1 MATGVSRLQIGLSSA
16 TSSRYVVLTAPV
28 AIGIY
33 LVTVRLAAGGELREP
48 GGVRRLRAVGLLAVP
63 CLVAA
68 ALSALVIVSDLNETA
83 TSKDKSAY
91 YLSLQEMACN
101 PTAFSDKRLSRF
113 DHSGGLDGK
122 QKAELLAEI
131 AELKRAKLNVF
142 ADNHCA
148 LYDRLAIYGD
158 EEVTRG
164 PDGGRCLDN
173 ASFEHLFEV
182 LVGRLELA
190 LGQADHHGLGELE
203 ESLALTSVE
212 IREFR
217 ATLDGL
223 EDTVDLEHEGSRD
236 GLGRVLEVRFELHA
250 GRGRLVAASEE
261 LAHVHDRAADL
272 DRPIVEKPDFGESR
286 IPVRRLL
293 EVQECRKDIGGW
305 PIDDG
310 RDLEFVHLAPP
321 VSGSGSRRRSD
332 RAVAGITGLSL
343 QEPGLPVDVANRT
356 DSPRANTRTAVRR
369 ADRVEAVS
377 SVGTGPRIRCGGIPR
392 RALRCGSRSCRR
404 RTRGSPPS

>member
-1 MATGVSRLQIGLSSA
+1 MLERLGLLVSAKFFSLDVQSIKLLSVPVGLLEAACAVCAFRWALPRSRLVVVMVVAYPVAAVIFGLNNWQNLLDEWNLMNLAAVALAFLAVLLVVQLAWGGRRPLALLVLSMLVCALASFTGESGTLAWIICALLIWIPPTRCRLSEKLVFSITGLLFLVLYFAGTGTISSGHPLDHLGKVIEFALICLGNGIVGGAGGDLALARAIGIGETVVALGVMIGVLVAPQLRGDRSARVAVGLIAFGGMAAVATGVSRLQIGLSSA

-148 LYDRLAIYGD
+148 LYDRLARST
-158 EEVTRG
+158 VTKR
-164 PDGGRCLDN
+164 
-173 ASFEHLFEV
+173 
-182 LVGRLELA
+182 
-190 LGQADHHGLGELE
+190 
-203 ESLALTSVE
+203 
-212 IREFR
+212 
-217 ATLDGL
+217 
-223 EDTVDLEHEGSRD
+223 
-236 GLGRVLEVRFELHA
+236 
-250 GRGRLVAASEE
+250 
-261 LAHVHDRAADL
+261 
-272 DRPIVEKPDFGESR
+272 
-286 IPVRRLL
+286 
-293 EVQECRKDIGGW
+293 
-305 PIDDG
+305 
-310 RDLEFVHLAPP
+310 
-321 VSGSGSRRRSD
+321 
-332 RAVAGITGLSL
+332 
-343 QEPGLPVDVANRT
+343 
-356 DSPRANTRTAVRR
+356 
-369 ADRVEAVS
+369 
-377 SVGTGPRIRCGGIPR
+377 
-392 RALRCGSRSCRR
+392 
-404 RTRGSPPS
+404 